1 LDDLEPAELS
11 ELFTSIDVGEVW
23 GVGYR
28 SVKTL
33 AALGITTV
41 EQLKTADAKIIRKHF
56 TVVMERTIAEL
67 NGISCL
73 EMEEI
78 SQDKQQIISSR
89 RIGTGLTA
97 NENFQ

>member
-1 LDDLEPAELS
+1 MDDLEPAELS

-33 AALGITTV
+33 ATLGITTV

-56 TVVMERTIAEL
+56 TVVMERTVTEL

-78 SQDKQQIISSR
+78 SPDKQQIISSR
-89 RIGTGLTA
+89 VLA
-97 NENFQ
+97 VW